1 MTNHLFSLIRDG
13 VPDPA
18 KTAIETPEGRRYT
31 YADLIARS
39 GAYAAA
45 LRAAGVQ
52 PGDRVAVQVEKSPE
66 VILLYLGVVRA
77 GAVFLPLN
85 TAYTLAEIDY
95 FLGDAEPALFVC
107 DPGRRDALTE
117 AAAGVRTIWTLD
129 GAGGGSAADA
139 ADRQGSGGGAFADV
153 VRGPEDLAAILYT
166 SGTTGRSK
174 GAMLTHDNLAS
185 NARTLRR
192 RIGASPPTT
201 C

>member
-18 KTAIETPEGRRYT
+18 KTVIETPDGRRTT

-45 LRAAGVQ
+45 LRAAGVA

-66 VILLYLGVVRA
+66 VIFLYLGVVRA

-85 TAYTLAEIDY
+85 TAYTPAEIAY
-95 FLGDAEPALFVC
+95 FLGDAEPAVFVC
-107 DPGRRDALTE
+107 DPGKRAALAE
-117 AAAGVRTIWTLD
+117 AASRRPRGLDPRRRGRRQRRRGRGPAGAADVRRR
-129 GAGGGSAADA
+129 GPGSAGSRGDPLHLGHDRALQGRHADP
-139 ADRQGSGGGAFADV
+139 RQPRVERPRPWWS
-153 VRGPEDLAAILYT
+153 P
-166 SGTTGRSK
+166 
-174 GAMLTHDNLAS
+174 
-185 NARTLRR
+185 
-192 RIGASPPTT
+192 GASPPTT